1 MKNLIWVVLAAV
13 VLGGGYMVYSNNA
26 VEEAAAAEE
35 AAGGLA
41 DLPTPEG
48 FNLDKV
54 GEIIDGSELAALKKI
69 RSKQPWTEQRTI
81 LSSSTVCLSKSK
93 ARLACKPPL
102 FRTRQEPR
110 TSVRGFILPSL
121 SLSGSFKR
129 RWRLRNAHQKTRRRR
144 RGRNY

>member
-93 ARLACKPPL
+93 VRLACEPKLGFVYTLKP
-102 FRTRQEPR
+102 RI
-110 TSVRGFILPSL
+110 SVRGFFLPNRVQT
-121 SLSGSFKR
+121 GSVTSVKER
-129 RWRLRNAHQKTRRRR
+129 ICT
-144 RGRNY
+144 